1 MKLGLICWAAG
12 MAFRW
17 AGYLL
22 EGWVSVFRLGNA
34 DMLGFGFMLGF
45 QYQGMTIQ
53 VTNKYGKDA
62 REEFGAAPQ
71 GGLLSLDEE
80 MVGDS
85 PVGSLTSGQ

>member
-1 MKLGLICWAAG
+1 
-12 MAFRW
+12 
-17 AGYLL
+17 
-22 EGWVSVFRLGNA
+22 
-34 DMLGFGFMLGF
+34 
-45 QYQGMTIQ
+45 MTIQ